1 MNNSSQRITNLDF
14 IRGFAVLG
22 ILVINVISFGLP
34 ITAIFNHSTYGA
46 ENIFDWIVI
55 IISSVFFEF
64 KMMGLFSMLFGVGLM
79 IFLDNAKQ
87 KVKKPKLLSFWRNCL
102 LLLFGIAHLSI
113 WEGDILIAYAS
124 CAFFIILFPQIQNNK
139 ITIFFITFL
148 VFMDLLLINYVDS
161 LYDASGNLIIEEA
174 WIVAASEGGSLN
186 LGKFWFSEASEWGNI
201 IGLLFIL
208 DAGNRAMTLMIVGI
222 LLYRLN
228 IIQGTRE
235 LNFYKKLM
243 FYGFGIGLPFSIYS
257 IYLLISSEYSAAIAI
272 TSKLWLTLSVIPM
285 VLGYVG
291 LLTIMNLKLRES
303 ISTRLRACGKMA
315 FTNYITQTL
324 LGVFVLGGLFEIG
337 TFSRS
342 QLVLYVIVIWG
353 LQIYW
358 SKPILDKWRYGP
370 LEWFWRK
377 LTYLF
382 V

>member
-1 MNNSSQRITNLDF
+1 MNSSQRITNLDF

-22 ILVINVISFGLP
+22 ILIINVISFGLP
-34 ITAIFNHSTYGA
+34 ITALFNHSTYGA
-46 ENIFDWIVI
+46 ENLLDWIVI
-55 IISSVFFEF
+55 VISSVFFEF

-87 KVKKPKLLSFWRNCL
+87 KVKRPKLLSFWRNFL
-102 LLLFGIAHLSI
+102 LLLFGIIHISI
-113 WEGDILIAYAS
+113 WEGDVLISYAL
-124 CAFFIILFPQIQNNK
+124 CAFCIVLFPQIQNNK

-148 VFMDLLLINYVDS
+148 VFIDLLLINYVGS
-161 LYDASGNLIIEEA
+161 LYDASGNLILEEA
-174 WIVAASEGGSLN
+174 WVVAASEGGSLN
-186 LGKFWFSEASEWGNI
+186 LGKFWFPQESEWGNI
-201 IGLLFIL
+201 FGLLFIL
-208 DAGNRAMTLMIVGI
+208 DGGNRAMTLMIVGI

-243 FYGFGIGLPFSIYS
+243 FCGFGIGLPFSIYS
-257 IYLLISSEYSAAIAI
+257 IYLLISSEYSAAIAV
-272 TSKLWLTLSVIPM
+272 TSKQWLTLSVIPM

-291 LLTIMNLKLRES
+291 LLTIMNIKLREN

-324 LGVFVLGGLFEIG
+324 LGVFVLRGLFGIG

-342 QLVLYVIVIWG
+342 ELVLYIIIIWG
-353 LQIYW
+353 LQIFW

-370 LEWFWRK
+370 LEWFLRK

>member
-1 MNNSSQRITNLDF
+1 MNSSKRITNLDF
-14 IRGFAVLG
+14 IRGVALLG

-34 ITAIFNHSTYGA
+34 ITALFNHSAYGA
-46 ENIFDWIVI
+46 ENILDWIVI
-55 IISSVFFEF
+55 VISSVFFEY

-87 KVKKPKLLSFWRNCL
+87 KVKRPKLLSFWRNCL
-102 LLLFGIAHLSI
+102 LLFFGIVHLSI
-113 WEGDILIAYAS
+113 WEGDILITYAL
-124 CAFFIILFPQIQNNK
+124 CAFFIVLFPQIRNNK

-148 VFMDLLLINYVDS
+148 VSIDLLLINYVSS
-161 LYDASGNLIIEEA
+161 LYDGSGNLILEEA
-174 WIVAASEGGSLN
+174 WIIAASEGGSLN

-201 IGLLFIL
+201 IGLLIVL

-228 IIQGTRE
+228 IIQGNRD
-235 LNFYKKLM
+235 LDFYKKLM
-243 FYGFGIGLPFSIYS
+243 FYGLGIGLPFSIYS
-257 IYLLISSEYSAAIAI
+257 IYLLISSEYNPTVAI
-272 TSKLWLTLSVIPM
+272 TSKLWLSLSVIPM
-285 VLGYVG
+285 VIGYVG
-291 LLTIMNLKLRES
+291 LLTILNIKLRTS
-303 ISTRLRACGKMA
+303 ITERFRACGKMA

-324 LGVFVLGGLFEIG
+324 LGVFVLGAFFGIG

-342 QLVLYVIVIWG
+342 QLVLYIIIIWG

-382 V
+382 I